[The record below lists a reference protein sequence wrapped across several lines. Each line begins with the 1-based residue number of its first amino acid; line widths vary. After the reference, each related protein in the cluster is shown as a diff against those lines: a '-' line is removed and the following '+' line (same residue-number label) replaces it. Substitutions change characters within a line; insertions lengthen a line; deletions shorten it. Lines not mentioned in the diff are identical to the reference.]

1 MSTINAVKRNN
12 RNARNSRNTNVQYT
26 VKRLDLDGN
35 GQTDHNLVTM
45 YVNGKVAD
53 AKVITTNQII
63 TNSRNAMRQQQQQ
76 QQQQQGNRI
85 QNNQGSRVIYRNMP
99 KVPQE
104 NKPIIVQQ
112 SSSLG
117 QYFKQGVGVGAGATL
132 GSMAMGGLVDGIGSV
147 FGFGNDNNE

>member
-12 RNARNSRNTNVQYT
+12 SRNSRNSNVQYT

-76 QQQQQGNRI
+76 GNRV
-85 QNNQGSRVIYRNMP
+85 QNNQGSRVIYRNVP

-132 GSMAMGGLVDGIGSV
+132 GSMAMGGLIDGIGSV
-147 FGFGNDNNE
+147 FGFGNDNNEQ